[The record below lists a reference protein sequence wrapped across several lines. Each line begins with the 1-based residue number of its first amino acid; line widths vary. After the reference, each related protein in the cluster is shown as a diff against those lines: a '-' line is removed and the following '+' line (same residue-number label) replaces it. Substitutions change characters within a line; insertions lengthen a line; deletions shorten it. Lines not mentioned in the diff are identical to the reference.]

1 MDKEI
6 IPGLVYTGAHLGHKT
21 QNWHPKMKPF
31 IYKTEKNTHI
41 IDVVQTSLQLKKAC
55 EFLFKMSL
63 KDIFGNNMQ
72 LNKFCCTLMLY
83 LNFRTAFEIAS
94 RKLLRDILS
103 LTGH

>member
-63 KDIFGNNMQ
+63 KGKKVLIVGTKSHLEEIIIFEATPDATQ
-72 LNKFCCTLMLY
+72 WAVRRVKPY
-83 LNFRTAFEIAS
+83 P
-94 RKLLRDILS
+94 
-103 LTGH
+103 